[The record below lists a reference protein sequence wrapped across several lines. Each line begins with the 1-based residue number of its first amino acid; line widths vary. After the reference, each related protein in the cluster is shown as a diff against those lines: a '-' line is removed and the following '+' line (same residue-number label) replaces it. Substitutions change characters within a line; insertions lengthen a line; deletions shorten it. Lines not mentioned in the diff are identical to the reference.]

1 MEPPARSSSAP
12 RGSLTIVLVLFTL
25 ACGVI
30 LAAVLVFLGGDFVY
44 TLDDAY
50 IHLALAENILHGHY
64 GLEPGSVSAPSSSVL
79 WPFVLAPFAWLAFA
93 GFVPLA
99 LNYLASLGTI
109 LLFAKTLRWIA
120 AEAGAR
126 WTRTLE
132 VGFLLILILATNLL
146 GLAFTGLE
154 HSLQL
159 MTSAAM
165 FWGLV
170 RFTETNRVPWW
181 LVAAAV
187 LGPLLRYENLA
198 LTLPFLVVLVWKRR
212 VGALLICSALIA
224 VTLGGFTGFLLAHDL
239 GVVPSSLIVKSGVMS
254 GAGRPVAI
262 VRNTIGNLLC
272 RQGAV
277 LAGMLIALIIAAAR
291 RRREDRARILLF
303 WSIAVLLLH
312 LGFGRFGWFE
322 RYEIYAWTV
331 GILALLFGYRSFLV
345 GLLVRVRPARIL
357 AVSALILVVVAF
369 PYLYSL
375 LKIPLAAANT
385 YEQHYQMHRFVT
397 EFYRKP
403 VAAHDVGW
411 VSYRNPA
418 FVLDL
423 WGLSSKRALTS
434 RLRGGGTAWM
444 DALAREHDVKVAMLY
459 RYWFP
464 AVPASWTP
472 VAELNLKSA
481 RITAAHDVVT
491 FYALDGASVPGVR
504 ALLRDFKKSLPSGIR
519 LDLL

>member
-1 MEPPARSSSAP
+1 MKPPAKPPSAP
-12 RGSLTIVLVLFTL
+12 RGSLATVLVLFTF
-25 ACGVI
+25 AYGVI
-30 LAAVLVFLGGDFVY
+30 LAAVLVHLGGDFVY

-50 IHLALAENILHGHY
+50 IHLALAENLLHGHY

-79 WPFVLAPFAWLAFA
+79 WPFLLAPFARLAFA
-93 GFVPLA
+93 GLVPLV

-109 LLFAKTLRWIA
+109 FLFARILRWIA
-120 AEAGAR
+120 AGAGAR
-126 WTRTLE
+126 WTGTLE
-132 VGFLLILILATNLL
+132 TGFLLILILATNLL

-159 MTSAAM
+159 LTTAAM
-165 FWGLV
+165 FWGLI
-170 RFTETNRVPWW
+170 RFIETDRVSWW

-198 LTLPFLVVLVWKRR
+198 LTLPFLAILGWKRR
-212 VGALLICSALIA
+212 LGALLLGSALIA
-224 VTLGGFTGFLLAHDL
+224 VTLGGFTVFLLAHDL
-239 GVVPSSLIVKSGVMS
+239 GVVPSSLIVKSGVIS
-254 GAGRPVAI
+254 GAGSPVAI
-262 VRNTIGNLLC
+262 VRNTIGNLLY
-272 RQGAV
+272 RQGAI
-277 LAGMLIALIIAAAR
+277 LAGVLIALIVAATLGN
-291 RRREDRARILLF
+291 REDRGRILLF
-303 WSIAVLLLH
+303 WSIAVVLLH

-331 GILALLFGYRSFLV
+331 GILAVLFGYRSFLV
-345 GLLVRVRPARIL
+345 SLLVRVRPARIL
-357 AVSALILVVVAF
+357 AVSSLILMVVAF

-375 LKIPLAAANT
+375 LKIPLAAGNT

-418 FVLDL
+418 YVLDL
-423 WGLSSKRALTS
+423 WGLSSKRALES

-444 DALAREHDVKVAMLY
+444 DELARDHDVKVAMLY

-464 AVPASWTP
+464 AVPESWTA
-472 VAELNLKSA
+472 VAELNLRSA

-491 FYALDGASVPGVR
+491 FYVLDEASVPAVR
-504 ALLRDFKKSLPSGIR
+504 ALLEDFRKSLPPGVR